1 MLSTAYFN
9 LLIFNMNLHKKYKT
23 ASVTTGNKTQ
33 QMVFVFD
40 EVIKILYQV
49 KKNME
54 ANEIEERHKNLSK
67 AIDVFYAMR
76 TGIDIE
82 NGGEPAKHL
91 DNFYILTI
99 KAMEDLNIH
108 NKSNIEEV
116 DRLSKSIREVRD
128 SISEAAKA
136 EGLM

>member
-1 MLSTAYFN
+1 
-9 LLIFNMNLHKKYKT
+9 MNLYKKYKT
-23 ASVTTGNKTQ
+23 ASVTTGNKIQ

-40 EVIKILYQV
+40 EVIKLLYHV
-49 KKNME
+49 KKN
-54 ANEIEERHKNLSK
+54 IETNNTEEQHKNLSK

-76 TGIDIE
+76 TGVDIE

-99 KAMEDLNIH
+99 KAMENLNIH
-108 NKSNIEEV
+108 NKGSIEEI
-116 DRLSKSIREVRD
+116 DKLHKSIREVRD
-128 SISEAAKA
+128 AISEAAKL

>member
-1 MLSTAYFN
+1 
-9 LLIFNMNLHKKYKT
+9 MNLYKKYKT
-23 ASVTTGNKTQ
+23 ASVTTANKIQ

-40 EVIKILYQV
+40 EVIKLLYQV
-49 KKNME
+49 MKN
-54 ANEIEERHKNLSK
+54 IETNNTEEQHKNLSK

-76 TGIDIE
+76 TGVDIE

-99 KAMEDLNIH
+99 KAMENLNIH
-108 NKSNIEEV
+108 NKGSIEEI
-116 DRLSKSIREVRD
+116 DKLYKSIREVRD
-128 SISEAAKA
+128 AISEAAKL